1 MIFSDFSF
9 LCSSLEAVGSRLVK
23 KDILKKFFLSHDP
36 ADVLYCI
43 DFLTFRFSF
52 DRIHMLLFQLDRI
65 QVIKIL
71 SDYLGK
77 TTDEIDKSLKYEYAG
92 DIGSYY
98 LAHGKE
104 NKSSFLFKEIFDSIL
119 EIGNIQGEGSQEIKK
134 QKISTLLDKVSKQDG
149 CYIIRLFVGAFR
161 IGVSDKT
168 ILDVLY
174 DILIEKNHIIA
185 FSKDDLSYIYG
196 IFPDLGT
203 MGYMILSDN
212 IDRLFEL
219 SPKIGLPIL
228 PQTAEVFFKANRL
241 LVDFQRCEYIVQPK
255 YDGFRLQIHIF
266 KNGSVAL
273 FSRNQ
278 LPVAELFP
286 SIVEVLESFA
296 KQNNFYGILDGEIIG
311 FDFVQNIYLPF
322 QETAKQKRKHKSA
335 VSSEHVILKYIIF
348 DVLVSRE
355 EHCMKF
361 SYIKRL
367 EMIDQYLMV
376 SGIERIRSIPIKN
389 YEEIDHW
396 QDVFI
401 RDGYEGAMIKDTSSI
416 YEPGKRTRTWL
427 KYKKIQKDSLEDTID
442 VVILGFNLSKGAK
455 SQRQSIGSL
464 LVGIYDE
471 KTDAYYSVAQVGS
484 GGNAELWNGIYEA
497 LIELQQKEKP
507 VSVNIHESRFPDY
520 FVLPKIVVSVKA
532 DLVSVSTEHTSGM
545 SLRFPRLLMMRID
558 KNEKETTSVEQFIS
572 KK

>member
-1 MIFSDFSF
+1 
-9 LCSSLEAVGSRLVK
+9 
-23 KDILKKFFLSHDP
+23 
-36 ADVLYCI
+36 
-43 DFLTFRFSF
+43 
-52 DRIHMLLFQLDRI
+52 
-65 QVIKIL
+65 
-71 SDYLGK
+71 
-77 TTDEIDKSLKYEYAG
+77 
-92 DIGSYY
+92 
-98 LAHGKE
+98 
-104 NKSSFLFKEIFDSIL
+104 
-119 EIGNIQGEGSQEIKK
+119 
-134 QKISTLLDKVSKQDG
+134 
-149 CYIIRLFVGAFR
+149 
-161 IGVSDKT
+161 
-168 ILDVLY
+168 
-174 DILIEKNHIIA
+174 
-185 FSKDDLSYIYG
+185 
-196 IFPDLGT
+196 
-203 MGYMILSDN
+203 
-212 IDRLFEL
+212 
-219 SPKIGLPIL
+219 
-228 PQTAEVFFKANRL
+228 
-241 LVDFQRCEYIVQPK
+241 
-255 YDGFRLQIHIF
+255 
-266 KNGSVAL
+266 
-273 FSRNQ
+273 
-278 LPVAELFP
+278 
-286 SIVEVLESFA
+286 
-296 KQNNFYGILDGEIIG
+296 
-311 FDFVQNIYLPF
+311 
-322 QETAKQKRKHKSA
+322 
-335 VSSEHVILKYIIF
+335 LKYIIF